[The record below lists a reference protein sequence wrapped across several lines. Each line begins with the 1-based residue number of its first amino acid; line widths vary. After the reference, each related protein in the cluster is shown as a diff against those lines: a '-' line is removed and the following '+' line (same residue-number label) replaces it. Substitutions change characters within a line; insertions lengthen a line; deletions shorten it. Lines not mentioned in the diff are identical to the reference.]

1 MDIAFKMASNALE
14 TSFERLPSTT
24 VETTKKFILDTL
36 GVGMAGSGAE
46 GVAQVVE
53 QVREWGGKE
62 ESTILIWGGRFPAPM
77 AALANSVIFHARDF
91 DDTHDGAVVH
101 ANASILPAALAAAE
115 KMGGCSGREFLSA
128 MCTGIDLVCRLGLA
142 VGKAEGRAGSEI
154 KWVRTAVC
162 GAFGAAAASGRIMG
176 LDVESLV
183 NAMGILLS
191 MTAGTRQVVTN
202 SALTKR
208 MQPGFM
214 AQAALQA
221 VHLAKRGVTGCRDV
235 FEGPYGFF
243 NLYWDGRYRGEELIE
258 GLGEH
263 FEVDGLSFKPYPC
276 CRYTH
281 GAIDAT
287 LSCIKRNG
295 LKPGNVERVDVHLV
309 KHHFFDIV
317 SRPFE
322 IRGNPTVDAQ
332 FSIPYTVA
340 TAILDGRVFLDSFE
354 PERVRQPRY
363 AEMAQRVFVHV
374 DQDIVDPASMG
385 PMTVE
390 ITTCGGQRHI
400 VAVKEFKGHPR
411 NPLSVEECREK
422 FMQCAEYSIQ
432 PFPARRLEEITYK
445 VMALDSLKDA
455 AEVAR
460 LMAP

>member
-1 MDIAFKMASNALE
+1 MDIVVELARNVLE
-14 TSFERLPSTT
+14 TNFERLSLTT

-36 GVGMAGSGAE
+36 GVGMAGSSAE
-46 GVAQVVE
+46 GAAQVID
-53 QVREWGGKE
+53 QVKEWGGRE
-62 ESTILIWGGRFPAPM
+62 ESTILVRGGRVPAPM
-77 AALANSVIFHARDF
+77 AALANSVMFHARDF

-101 ANASILPAALAAAE
+101 ANAPILPAALAAVE
-115 KMGGCSGREFLSA
+115 KIGGCTGREFLSS
-128 MCTGIDLVCRLGLA
+128 MCTGIDLACRLGLA
-142 VGKAEGRAGSEI
+142 VGKAQERAGSEI
-154 KWVRTAVC
+154 KWMRTAVC

-191 MTAGTRQVVTN
+191 TTAGTRQVVID

-221 VHLAKRGVTGCRDV
+221 VHLARRGVTGCREV

-243 NLYWDGRYRGEELIE
+243 RLYWDGQYRREELTE
-258 GLGEH
+258 GLGKH

-287 LSCIKRNG
+287 LRCVKRNG
-295 LKPGNVERVDVHLV
+295 LKPGDVKRVDVHLV
-309 KHHFFDIV
+309 KHHFFDVV

-332 FSIPYTVA
+332 FSTPYTVA
-340 TAILDGRVFLDSFE
+340 AAILDGRVFLDSFE
-354 PERVRQPRY
+354 PERVQQPRY
-363 AEMAQRVFVHV
+363 AEMAQRVFVHI

-385 PMTVE
+385 PVTVE
-390 ITTCGGQRHI
+390 FTTCGGQRHSET
-400 VAVKEFKGHPR
+400 VNEFKGHPR

-422 FMQCAEYSIQ
+422 FVQCAEYSVH
-432 PFPARRLEEITYK
+432 PFPATRLEEISHK
-445 VMALDSLKDA
+445 VMALDSLQDA
-455 AEVAR
+455 GEVAR